1 MNNGQYPFWAVE
13 YLYTYGKP
21 APGSPL
27 SAFLDYMATDTAA
40 SVLQSKGD
48 IPCGLT
54 TLSAA

>member
-21 APGSPL
+21 APGSLL
-27 SAFLDYMATDTAA
+27 SAFLSYMATDTAA
-40 SVLQSKGD
+40 SVLESKGD

-54 TLSAA
+54 TLCAA